1 MKTFTSTQA
10 AREVKTMSAK
20 EFEAKFDS
28 QIEVLDQDNLF
39 NANEGNYNII
49 FRGKDDKDLSISFYN
64 GVLEQVYEMSEA

>member
-10 AREVKTMSAK
+10 AREVKTMTAK
-20 EFEAKFDS
+20 EFEVKFDT

-49 FRGKDDKDLSISFYN
+49 MNI
-64 GVLEQVYEMSEA
+64 QT

>member
-10 AREVKTMSAK
+10 AREVKTMTAK
-20 EFEAKFDS
+20 EFEVKFDS

-64 GVLEQVYEMSEA
+64 GVFEQVYEMSEA

>member
-10 AREVKTMSAK
+10 AREVKIMTAK
-20 EFEAKFDS
+20 EFEVKFDS

-64 GVLEQVYEMSEA
+64 GVFEQVYEMSEA

>member
-10 AREVKTMSAK
+10 AREVKTMTAK
-20 EFEAKFDS
+20 EFESKFDT

-64 GVLEQVYEMSEA
+64 GVFEQSYEMSEA

>member
-10 AREVKTMSAK
+10 AREVKTMTAK
-20 EFEAKFDS
+20 EFEVKFDT
-28 QIEVLDQDNLF
+28 QIEVLDQDNIF

-49 FRGKDDKDLSISFYN
+49 FRGKDDKELSISFYN

>member
-10 AREVKTMSAK
+10 AREVKTMTAK
-20 EFEAKFDS
+20 EFEVKFDS

-49 FRGKDDKDLSISFYN
+49 FRGKGDKDLSISFYN
-64 GVLEQVYEMSEA
+64 GVFEQSYEISES

>member
-10 AREVKTMSAK
+10 AREVKTMTAK
-20 EFEAKFDS
+20 EFEVKFDT